1 MIPVF
6 ELTAFNLDVVW
17 NTFDKLPPGIKTI
30 RFQDRLFLFLDS
42 SQLEAI
48 RLHLRYANES
58 DWEENSIVVT
68 LTQVDW
74 MRNALAQC
82 SHYPVAHKQ
91 LQYAQTDNLSVE
103 HFLSNLASAFAEE
116 WRQGVERIIGLSRRV
131 EEQCPKP

>member
-6 ELTAFNLDVVW
+6 ELTAFNLDVVR

-42 SQLEAI
+42 TCLEAI
-48 RLHLRYANES
+48 ES
-58 DWEENSIVVT
+58 DWEDKSIVVT

-82 SHYPVAHKQ
+82 SHYPIAHKQ